1 MYSIDGIIKKLE
13 ETKQV
18 TDTFKK
24 REVVLTQDSG
34 QYPQHILF
42 QFVQDN
48 CSLVDGMAV
57 GDRAKFHFD
66 IRGREWTSPSG
77 EVKFF
82 NSLNVWRI
90 EKEEKAQAAASAGAE
105 AAPKAQDAPPL
116 PVEEDDLPF

>member
-1 MYSIDGIIKKLE
+1 MFSINGKIKQLGDIN
-13 ETKQV
+13 QV

-42 QFVQDN
+42 QMVQDN
-48 CSLVDGMAV
+48 CNLVDGMAV
-57 GDRAKFHFD
+57 GEEVKFHFD

-82 NSLNVWRI
+82 NSLNVWRV
-90 EKEEKAQAAASAGAE
+90 EKVGAVAAAPSTE
-105 AAPKAQDAPPL
+105 APATKDAPPL